1 MRLPGILTLCIAV
14 MVKAIAFT
22 GTCKAQAIP
31 SDNHPKHEVRAV
43 WLTTLGGLDW
53 PRNKATDAASAEKQK
68 QELTLALDKLK
79 AAGINT
85 VLFQTRI
92 RATVIYPSAI
102 EPWDAC
108 LTGTS
113 KRSPGYDP
121 LAFATDECH
130 KRGMEI
136 QAWVVA
142 IPVGKWNSAGCTA
155 LRRKHPKLVTK
166 VGGEGYIDPSKPE
179 AASYIASICKEI
191 TSRYDIDGIH
201 LDYIRYPETWPG
213 IRKGMQKHNR
223 RRHGKRTRTGTESE
237 ADNALLKSR
246 QNNVTAIVR
255 TVHDGIKQIKPWVKL
270 SCATIG
276 KSSDLARF
284 SSKGWNAWA
293 KGCQDTQTWLD
304 AKLVDQL
311 YPMMY
316 FRGDNFY
323 PFIFDWKENS
333 HGLTI
338 VPGIGIYFLSQQE
351 GDWPAEEIERQ
362 VNVARSA
369 GMGFALFRER
379 FLRDNAKGLYTY
391 AKDNLSPYP
400 ALIPPTADSD
410 AAKTA
415 SPRNLNVTS
424 SGIYDILSWDSVSA
438 AGGATYN
445 IYASE
450 KWPVDTA
457 DARNIIAAR
466 IPATRIALK
475 PGRRKMHYAV
485 TAVNRNGAE
494 STPTQQPHAATEA
507 TANPLIHNDGKRI
520 TLTDTNKKPY
530 DGYIMVKDITGR
542 AVAAMPC
549 IGGKAD
555 VSGIAEGFYS
565 IYTLNP
571 KGTAHRMGFTEIRRK
586 DMSHQPTQHTR

>member
-201 LDYIRYPETWPG
+201 LDYIRYPENW
-213 IRKGMQKHNR
+213 N
-223 RRHGKRTRTGTESE
+223 KRIDRSTGRANITR
-237 ADNALLKSR
+237 
-246 QNNVTAIVR
+246 IVR
-255 TVHDGIKQIKPWVKL
+255 RIYAAVKASKPWVKL
-270 SCATIG
+270 SCSPVG
-276 KSSDLARF
+276 KHSDLQRY
-284 SSKGWNAWA
+284 SSHGWNAYH
-293 KGCQDTQTWLD
+293 KVCQDAQGWLAEGIMD
-304 AKLVDQL
+304 AIF
-311 YPMMY
+311 PMMY
-316 FRGDNFY
+316 FKGNQFY
-323 PFIFDWKENS
+323 PFAFDWLENS
-333 HGLTI
+333 RGRIVGAGL
-338 VPGIGIYFLSQQE
+338 GLYFLS
-351 GDWPAEEIERQ
+351 P
-362 VNVARSA
+362 
-369 GMGFALFRER
+369 RER
-379 FLRDNAKGLYTY
+379 DWDSEVIKRELHVLRRHGIGHAYFRSKFFTDNTKGVYNFS
-391 AKDNLSPYP
+391 KDVIDPVP
-400 ALIPPTADSD
+400 ALVPPMKWQSPTPPSAPTA
-410 AAKTA
+410 
-415 SPRNLNVTS
+415 LNVS
-424 SGIYDILSWDSVSA
+424 RHADMDILSWGSA
-438 AGGATYN
+438 KDNSDGPYLTYN

-450 KWPVDTA
+450 QYPVDTH
-457 DARNIIAAR
+457 DSRNILAVRQKKQEIA
-466 IPATRIALK
+466 IPHQTTATELN
-475 PGRRKMHYAV
+475 YAV
-485 TAVNRNGAE
+485 TAVDRYGNESAAIASLRKHTMTASTASLLDNDGMTMRIPVNRNTTDADLIIIE
-494 STPTQQPHAATEA
+494 SLQGVIVATRQ
-507 TANPLIHNDGKRI
+507 LNDSVNISDIPCGFYVLK
-520 TLTDTNKKPY
+520 TLNEK
-530 DGYIMVKDITGR
+530 
-542 AVAAMPC
+542 
-549 IGGKAD
+549 
-555 VSGIAEGFYS
+555 GIA
-565 IYTLNP
+565 
-571 KGTAHRMGFTEIRRK
+571 HRLGLFTVKRLQR
-586 DMSHQPTQHTR
+586 